1 MLVDNGL
8 LAGIAWGV
16 TIILSFYFGFRTGYR
31 QPPKSYMSEEAEPVL
46 QSERK
51 KTVRQKRNV
60 DRMA

>member
-31 QPPKSYMSEEAEPVL
+31 QPPKQYPHGEPEPTL
-46 QSERK
+46 QASQPSSARK
-51 KTVRQKRNV
+51 KRNI